1 MNNDNE
7 YWETFAERQG
17 GIRMKKESRCV
28 LLAIIFIGVVFEVL
42 YFFKVY
48 PEDGYIVTGGIA
60 VLLFVSYFLLN
71 SYYDLKK
78 EGEEQRA
85 REQEAMIKKL
95 MEEMTANRNNAALE
109 NVEKFEKAIYIAL
122 QNGSKA
128 ISGEMQTLDNH
139 LSNGIDA
146 IIQQIEESVERAA
159 KINVKYSRENT
170 KSLMVF
176 QQKVFNN
183 VIQGMEET
191 VREVSQMADKVNQQ
205 LEQVESAIKDMD
217 VSMPTFSNNQ
227 ISSLMQMS
235 QDMSAQ
241 PLDDM
246 SLQTGIEEEAT
257 MSEEAT
263 EIVLDSDITEEP
275 ENETL
280 VDEVAEPVA
289 VPEVNANPN
298 HVMTPEEIAA
308 LVAGGTSEEPAEEP
322 EPVAVPEVNTDPNH
336 VMTPE
341 EIAALVAGGTSEE
354 SKPIAVPEAD
364 TDPNHVMTPEE
375 IAALI
380 AGTK

>member
-227 ISSLMQMS
+227 ISSMMQMS

-246 SLQTGIEEEAT
+246 SLQTEIEEEVT

-280 VDEVAEPVA
+280 ADEVAEPVA
-289 VPEVNANPN
+289 VPEVNVDPN

-308 LVAGGTSEEPAEEP
+308 LVAGGASEEPAREP

-341 EIAALVAGGTSEE
+341 EIAAL
-354 SKPIAVPEAD
+354 
-364 TDPNHVMTPEE
+364 
-375 IAALI
+375 I

>member
-1 MNNDNE
+1 
-7 YWETFAERQG
+7 
-17 GIRMKKESRCV
+17 MKKESRCV

-60 VLLFVSYFLLN
+60 VLLFVSYFLLK

-78 EGEEQRA
+78 EGEEQRI

-95 MEEMTANRNNAALE
+95 MEEMTANRNNVALE
-109 NVEKFEKAIYIAL
+109 NVEKFEKAIYMAL
-122 QNGSKA
+122 QNGSKT

-139 LSNGIDA
+139 LSNGIEA

-191 VREVSQMADKVNQQ
+191 IREVSQMADKVNQQ
-205 LEQVESAIKDMD
+205 LGQVESAIKDMD
-217 VSMPTFSNNQ
+217 VSMPTFSSNQ
-227 ISSLMQMS
+227 ISSMMQMS

-246 SLQTGIEEEAT
+246 SLQTEEESPSDEEVI
-257 MSEEAT
+257 MSEEVT
-263 EIVLDSDITEEP
+263 ETVLDSDITEEP

-280 VDEVAEPVA
+280 ADEV
-289 VPEVNANPN
+289 
-298 HVMTPEEIAA
+298 
-308 LVAGGTSEEPAEEP
+308 P

-341 EIAALVAGGTSEE
+341 EIAALVAGEPSEE
-354 SKPIAVPEAD
+354 PEPVAVPEVNA
-364 TDPNHVMTPEE
+364 DPNHVMTPEE
-375 IAALI
+375 IAA
-380 AGTK
+380 

>member
-1 MNNDNE
+1 
-7 YWETFAERQG
+7 
-17 GIRMKKESRCV
+17 MKKESRCV

-308 LVAGGTSEEPAEEP
+308 LVAGGASEEPAREP

>member
-78 EGEEQRA
+78 EAEEQHT

-95 MEEMTANRNNAALE
+95 MEEMTANRNNVALE
-109 NVEKFEKAIYIAL
+109 NVEKFEKAIYMAL
-122 QNGSKA
+122 QNGSKT

-139 LSNGIDA
+139 LSNGIEA

-191 VREVSQMADKVNQQ
+191 IREVSQMADKVNQQ

-227 ISSLMQMS
+227 ISSMMQMS

-246 SLQTGIEEEAT
+246 SLQTEIEEELPSEEEVT

-263 EIVLDSDITEEP
+263 ETVLDSDITEEP

-280 VDEVAEPVA
+280 ADEV
-289 VPEVNANPN
+289 
-298 HVMTPEEIAA
+298 
-308 LVAGGTSEEPAEEP
+308 P

-341 EIAALVAGGTSEE
+341 EIAALVAGGASEE
-354 SKPIAVPEAD
+354 PVGEPEPVAVPEVN

>member
-1 MNNDNE
+1 
-7 YWETFAERQG
+7 
-17 GIRMKKESRCV
+17 MKKESRCV

-191 VREVSQMADKVNQQ
+191 IREVSQMADKVNQQ

-227 ISSLMQMS
+227 ISSMMQMS
-235 QDMSAQ
+235 QDMSVQ

-246 SLQTGIEEEAT
+246 SLQTEIEEELPSDEEVT

-263 EIVLDSDITEEP
+263 ETILDSDITEEP

-280 VDEVAEPVA
+280 ADEVAEPVA
-289 VPEVNANPN
+289 VPEMNADPN

-308 LVAGGTSEEPAEEP
+308 LVAGGASEEPAEEP
-322 EPVAVPEVNTDPNH
+322 EPVAVPEVNTDLNH

-341 EIAALVAGGTSEE
+341 EIAALVAGETSEE
-354 SKPIAVPEAD
+354 SEPVAVPEVD